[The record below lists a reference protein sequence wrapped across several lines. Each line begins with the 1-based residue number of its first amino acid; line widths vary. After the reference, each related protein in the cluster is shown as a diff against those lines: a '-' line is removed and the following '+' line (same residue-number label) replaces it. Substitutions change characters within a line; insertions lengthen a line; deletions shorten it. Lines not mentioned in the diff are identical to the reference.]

1 MIRAGLCIYIM
12 CYVWRWEV
20 RLGGMASGLLE
31 RLLRVL
37 SGFGLGIRDFEEVAL
52 KMGSWQKFLWWT
64 G

>member
-1 MIRAGLCIYIM
+1 MYGGGK
-12 CYVWRWEV
+12 
-20 RLGGMASGLLE
+20 LGGMASGLLE